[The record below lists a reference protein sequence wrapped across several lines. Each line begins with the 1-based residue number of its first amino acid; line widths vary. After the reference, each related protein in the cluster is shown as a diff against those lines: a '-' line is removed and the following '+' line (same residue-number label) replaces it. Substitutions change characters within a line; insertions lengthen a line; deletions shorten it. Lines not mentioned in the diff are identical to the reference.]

1 MTWPTVAVDTT
12 DTDAGTDVPA
22 NARADILDSLQ
33 KLNQMI
39 AHVSAY
45 AATVMD
51 DADAAAA
58 RATLALGT
66 IATQAASA
74 VSITGGSVTGI
85 TDLAIADGGTGA
97 STAAAARTALGSTT
111 VGNAVFI
118 AATASAARDAIEM
131 QKITLATAIGAGGT
145 SMDWTGIPSGVKH
158 ITIMGVGISSN
169 GVAGFIC
176 QIGDSGGLET
186 AGYASYVTNALDG
199 ASSVSLTAFHLT
211 NATSP
216 GSQYQFKIFLALEH
230 ASTNTWV
237 SSSFVVTG
245 NVSFIGVGSKALS
258 GTLDRVRFNAG
269 GDTIDLGAVN
279 ISYEGH
285 P

>member
-22 NARADILDSLQ
+22 NARADILDALQ
-33 KLNQMI
+33 KLNQVI

-131 QKITLATAIGAGGT
+131 QKITLATEIGAGGT
-145 SMDWTGIPSGVKH
+145 SMDFTGIPSGVKH

-169 GVAGFIC
+169 GVNGFIC
-176 QIGDSGGLET
+176 QIGDSGGVET
-186 AGYASYVTNALDG
+186 SGYWSYVTNAWDG
-199 ASSVSLTAFHLT
+199 TSSGSTGNFILT
-211 NATSP
+211 NAVVAATV
-216 GSQYQFKIFLALEH
+216 YQFKIVLDLEN

-237 SSSFVVTG
+237 SHSFVFGTNTAFVG
-245 NVSFIGVGSKALS
+245 IGSKALS
-258 GTLDRVRFNAG
+258 GTLDRVRFNAN